1 MQDAITQVLKD
12 YPLFAPLFFIILR
25 AITVVVSPIPGI
37 FVDIPGIVAFG
48 WLLSF
53 VYAEIGILLGSMIA
67 FWIARRYRD
76 PLIKRF
82 APLQAI
88 NDWEKKLSEN
98 QKFWTL
104 VAIRIPAIPFFDYIN
119 YAAGLTTISSVRFF
133 FSTLLG
139 NIPFVFLTFY
149 FGGLSLEGG
158 KYYFIAFF
166 VLLILLSLVYGKR
179 TSFKC

>member
-1 MQDAITQVLKD
+1 MQDAITQILKD

-37 FVDIPGIVAFG
+37 IIDIPGILAFG
-48 WLLSF
+48 WLLGF
-53 VYAEIGILLGSMIA
+53 VYAEIGIMFGSMMA
-67 FWIARRYRD
+67 FWIARRFRD

-88 NDWEKKLSEN
+88 NDWEKKLSEP

-104 VAIRIPAIPFFDYIN
+104 VAIRIPSISFFDYIN
-119 YAAGLTTISSVRFF
+119 YAAGLTTISSARFF

-149 FGGLSLEGG
+149 LGGLSMEGG
-158 KYYFIAFF
+158 KYYFITFCIS
-166 VLLILLSLVYGKR
+166 LIILSFVYGKR
-179 TSFKC
+179 INFRG